1 MTISLNAPKNKKKI
15 LVVDDSALMRR
26 VMCDIINSDERFQV
40 IEQATDGEKAYEL
53 LKKNTYDG
61 VVLDVNMPKMDGIQ
75 LLQMLQKDKIRA
87 RIMMA
92 STDTKEGASVTMEAL
107 ELGAIDFI
115 EKPAN
120 ILYLR
125 GNDFKTRFLDILKA
139 VVSSPQT
146 NIPRESAVSIKKSEE
161 STRKLVDIVRKTTP
175 VVHGQKLVAIACS
188 TGGPKALQSV
198 IPRLPAELA
207 APVLIVQHMPQGFTQ
222 SLAERLNSLSKIKV
236 KEAAEGDILENGVVY
251 IARGGKHMNVDTR
264 GGKCT
269 IRYSDEPPREG
280 VKPCAN
286 YMYESL
292 KTSPY
297 SQIVCVVLTGMGAD
311 GPKGIVNLE
320 TAKKIHVIAQDEATS
335 TVYGMPKR
343 IAAAGLVNQ
352 VVGLDDVAQEIIMN
366 VGVK

>member
-40 IEQATDGEKAYEL
+40 IEQAIDGEKAYEL

-161 STRKLVDIVRKTTP
+161 STRKLVDIVRKDHTGSPWTEACSNCMFYRRSQSFAERNP
-175 VVHGQKLVAIACS
+175 KTSGGACS
-188 TGGPKALQSV
+188 T
-198 IPRLPAELA
+198 
-207 APVLIVQHMPQGFTQ
+207 
-222 SLAERLNSLSKIKV
+222 
-236 KEAAEGDILENGVVY
+236 
-251 IARGGKHMNVDTR
+251 
-264 GGKCT
+264 CT
-269 IRYSDEPPREG
+269 DR
-280 VKPCAN
+280 
-286 YMYESL
+286 
-292 KTSPY
+292 
-297 SQIVCVVLTGMGAD
+297 
-311 GPKGIVNLE
+311 
-320 TAKKIHVIAQDEATS
+320 TA
-335 TVYGMPKR
+335 Y
-343 IAAAGLVNQ
+343 AAGIY
-352 VVGLDDVAQEIIMN
+352 AIIS
-366 VGVK
+366 GKTEFTE

>member
-40 IEQATDGEKAYEL
+40 IEQATDGEKAYEF

-175 VVHGQKLVAIACS
+175 VVHRQYGRYLYDKLVLYA
-188 TGGPKALQSV
+188 
-198 IPRLPAELA
+198 
-207 APVLIVQHMPQGFTQ
+207 
-222 SLAERLNSLSKIKV
+222 
-236 KEAAEGDILENGVVY
+236 
-251 IARGGKHMNVDTR
+251 
-264 GGKCT
+264 
-269 IRYSDEPPREG
+269 
-280 VKPCAN
+280 
-286 YMYESL
+286 
-292 KTSPY
+292 
-297 SQIVCVVLTGMGAD
+297 
-311 GPKGIVNLE
+311 
-320 TAKKIHVIAQDEATS
+320 
-335 TVYGMPKR
+335 
-343 IAAAGLVNQ
+343 
-352 VVGLDDVAQEIIMN
+352 
-366 VGVK
+366 